1 MENIMLALRAFLF
14 MALFISL
21 SACGLGVPQIG
32 EIWDDDTGTLAIPL
46 EKKIK
51 EKIYCELNAAVADLN
66 SDKEKVIPV
75 SYQDPKNPSKT
86 ITKMIKPVPET
97 WGATLTLTL
106 TVEELSAFN
115 PGAAF
120 NTPMI
125 PTKTYFPGGITIPGS
140 QSYNLGIGGTISSD
154 ATRYDKYTFFYK
166 IKDLESY
173 NTSCGDPNPIEG
185 SAPENYH
192 GGSLLLES
200 NLGIKKWLSKV
211 ADIRSSIGVSAKSSQ
226 QVLTYDVKFD
236 IVSSGNIT
244 PTWKL
249 VRVSTPITGLP
260 LFNTKRERTHEMLLT
275 LGPLSES
282 KKEPSLLSANDALA
296 AQIGAAVGTA
306 VKEALS
312 Q

>member
-1 MENIMLALRAFLF
+1 MDSTFC
-14 MALFISL
+14 L
-21 SACGLGVPQIG
+21 SYV
-32 EIWDDDTGTLAIPL
+32 
-46 EKKIK
+46 
-51 EKIYCELNAAVADLN
+51 
-66 SDKEKVIPV
+66 KVI
-75 SYQDPKNPSKT
+75 
-86 ITKMIKPVPET
+86 I
-97 WGATLTLTL
+97 A
-106 TVEELSAFN
+106 AFN
-115 PGAAF
+115 PGVAF

-125 PTKTYFPGGITIPGS
+125 PTKTYFPAGTTIPGS

-166 IKDLESY
+166 VKNLESY
-173 NTSCGDPNPIEG
+173 NISCSDPNPVEG
-185 SAPENYH
+185 SAPENYR
-192 GGSLLLES
+192 GSSLLLES
-200 NLGIKKWLSKV
+200 DLGIKKWLSKV
-211 ADIRSSIGVSAKSSQ
+211 ADLRSSIGVSEKSSQ

-249 VRVSTPITGLP
+249 VRVSTPISGLP

-306 VKEALS
+306 VKDALS